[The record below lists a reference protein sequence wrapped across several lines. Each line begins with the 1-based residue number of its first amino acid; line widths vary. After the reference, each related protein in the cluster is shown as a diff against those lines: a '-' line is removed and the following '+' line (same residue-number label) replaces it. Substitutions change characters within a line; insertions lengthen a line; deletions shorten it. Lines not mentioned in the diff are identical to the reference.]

1 MTRQHHE
8 ADPTLIDRIRSTL
21 GPHPRYQSLL
31 KKRSNGAA
39 TIEFL
44 LAVTLAITAGLVF
57 VQRYETA
64 LRSGTAVVDI
74 DSTLLQPGS
83 RYEQSPTGRWIRYT
97 YVANGS
103 AYEGY
108 TFRRWLNLEAHRPKV
123 CFDPRNPNDH
133 LLVGGD
139 IRCGIDSGP

>member
-1 MTRQHHE
+1 MTGQHHE
-8 ADPTLIDRIRSTL
+8 AEPTLIDRIRSTL
-21 GPHPRYQSLL
+21 RPHPRRYQSLL
-31 KKRSNGAA
+31 KRSNGAT
-39 TIEFL
+39 TIELL

-64 LRSGTAVVDI
+64 LRSGTAVVHI
-74 DSTLLQPGS
+74 DSTLLEPGS

-97 YVANGS
+97 YAANGS

-108 TFRRWLNLEAHRPKV
+108 TFRRWLNVEAHRPKV
-123 CFDPRNPNDH
+123 CFDPRNPHDH
-133 LLVGGD
+133 LLVGGG